1 MREILEDLKKWHS
14 ARKSIAIATIV
25 KANGS
30 PMRPLGSKM
39 AVTTDHGISGSVT
52 GGCIEGAVY
61 EEAQQVIQSGKP
73 RIVRY
78 GVASDQT
85 PWEIGLTCGSSLDVL
100 IEPWHSAPWDLAWQ
114 PIQNALENHQ
124 LLACVTLISG
134 ENLGTKMLVLA
145 DGSQQ
150 GSLGSAKLDQA
161 AVEAVQKQLVSED
174 STNATLEANS
184 QKVEVFIDIFIPPS
198 RLFIVGAVHI
208 AIPLVTLAKT
218 AGFYTL
224 VLDPRKTFN
233 NRERFADADELL
245 VEWPA
250 DALAARKPDGGTFVA
265 VVSHDEKLDNPAI
278 AVALKNSVK
287 YVGVLGTK
295 RKIPERLDALRELG
309 VNEEQLK
316 NLHAPIGLNLG
327 AIQPQEIA
335 LSILAE
341 MVAVRH
347 GHASNDN
354 LALNAPR

>member
-1 MREILEDLKKWHS
+1 MREILEDLKKWR
-14 ARKSIAIATIV
+14 ANGKSIAVATIV
-25 KANGS
+25 KVDGS

-39 AVTTDHGISGSVT
+39 AVTTDRGISGSVT

-100 IEPWHSAPWDLAWQ
+100 IEPMYSAPWNLAWE
-114 PIQNALENHQ
+114 PIQNAIEKYQ

-134 ENLGTKMLVLA
+134 ETLGAKLLVLE

-150 GSLGSAKLDQA
+150 GSLGSPDLDRA
-161 AVEAVQKQLVSED
+161 ALDAVQKQLVSED
-174 STNATLEANS
+174 SSNVSLDVAGQTA
-184 QKVEVFIDIFIPPS
+184 EVFIDIFIPPS

-208 AIPLVTLAKT
+208 AIPLVELARTL
-218 AGFYTL
+218 GFYTL

-233 NRERFADADELL
+233 SRERFPTADELV

-250 DALAARKPDGGTFVA
+250 DALAARHPDAGTYVA

-278 AVALKNSVK
+278 AVALKHGVK

-295 RKIPERLDALRELG
+295 RKIPQRMDALRELG
-309 VNEEQLK
+309 VSDEQLK

-327 AIQPQEIA
+327 AIQPEEIA

-347 GHASNDN
+347 GHAQNNNPS
-354 LALNAPR
+354 A